1 MDERRQWRAV
11 AALLTSIALFF
22 ALFEGAPARQ
32 AASPNLSSMP
42 LFGRVIGIDPGHG
55 GYDGGAVSA
64 TGRAEKEYNL
74 EISMRL
80 GAAVEALGGTVVYTR
95 EADIALIDPA
105 NTPGYKKRKELD
117 NRISIL
123 QEANVDAVVSIHM
136 NNFRPQRAI
145 RGAQAFYRAGS
156 AGGESLAQAVYGCLA
171 QIEEARPRKPVI
183 GDYYILNSADA
194 AILMECGFL
203 SNREEEKL
211 LADGDYQTRL
221 ASAIARGLA
230 LYFETAP

>member
-1 MDERRQWRAV
+1 MEEQRQWRAI
-11 AALLTSIALFF
+11 AMLFASIALFF
-22 ALFEGAPARQ
+22 TLIGGTPARQ
-32 AASPNLSSMP
+32 AASPNLSSLP

-55 GYDGGAVSA
+55 GYDGGAVSV
-64 TGRAEKEYNL
+64 TGRAEKEYNF
-74 EISMRL
+74 EISQRL

-123 QEANVDAVVSIHM
+123 QAAKVDAVVSIHM
-136 NNFRPQRAI
+136 NNFRPQRSI
-145 RGAQAFYRAGS
+145 RGAQAFYKAES
-156 AGGESLAQAVYGCLA
+156 ASGAALAQAIYGCLS
-171 QIEEARPRKPVI
+171 QIEEARPRKPSI

-203 SNREEEKL
+203 SNKEDERL

-221 ASAIARGLA
+221 ASALARGLA
-230 LYFETAP
+230 RYFELSP